1 MAGTKMDIVAK
12 TLIKHYK
19 EDVPDSGFVIVENEE
34 DLRWGQLNDLKVKAK
49 RYRRK
54 SFHIAD
60 IKPISNNVFAPISWG
75 INTIKFKKYML
86 SYEDRQGIFKIT
98 FSDGDIM
105 YFAKYVAG
113 YGRGQVIE
121 GLFATEKLTWYKF
134 KKYLNEASKR
144 SARPKSGF
152 YKVYT
157 TQDRGLGYAKIEKP
171 SLINTIHPIIVEVDK
186 DIEFFFKNTEIFTQY
201 GQPGTR
207 KVMLIGPPGTGK
219 TSMCIKIARQFS
231 KTMPVIVATD
241 LSAVATHLQSCAKS
255 NMRTLVIL
263 EDAESCMSGMDGATH
278 SSILNFLDG
287 IDQPVNT
294 KGAYVIMT
302 TNHPE
307 RIESRIL
314 KRPGRV
320 DRLFQ
325 VGELEDHYALQCARL
340 YFGNTLRYT
349 NRTNNGLSKVVNG
362 LTGAEIKELSNS
374 SKAYAAQNSRKLSV
388 TLIKEVRK
396 LLSKDLSDAYRFAE
410 ENSLL
415 GKETESF
422 GFVDDRHYN

>member
-1 MAGTKMDIVAK
+1 LGPEDLWEDFCK
-12 TLIKHYK
+12 TLGSHMVNLKGISKNSDFLWASIEDYYK
-19 EDVPDSGFVIVENEE
+19 AVPKSWQVPVAGKKNTADCILIANGDASSLLAKCKE
-34 DLRWGQLNDLKVKAK
+34 LKVKKEEEQVK
-49 RYRRK
+49 R
-54 SFHIAD
+54 
-60 IKPISNNVFAPISWG
+60 
-75 INTIKFKKYML
+75 TI
-86 SYEDRQGIFKIT
+86 T
-98 FSDGDIM
+98 DG
-105 YFAKYVAG
+105 
-113 YGRGQVIE
+113 
-121 GLFATEKLTWYKF
+121 
-134 KKYLNEASKR
+134 
-144 SARPKSGF
+144 
-152 YKVYT
+152 
-157 TQDRGLGYAKIEKP
+157 
-171 SLINTIHPIIVEVDK
+171 SLVKVDK

-374 SKAYAAQNSRKLSV
+374 SKAYAAQNGRKLSV

-415 GKETESF
+415 GKDAESF
-422 GFVDDRHYN
+422 AQILKSKAVPFEMSVIPNQGHQISEPSAYVGLLSFLDKHLGGHAEASFEEFLEKRETSGRGRK